1 MYNLGIIAYCCA
13 IGVASLF
20 NEKAAL
26 WVKGRKGIWKRM
38 AAVERGKGRLVWF
51 HAASLGEFEQGRPV
65 IERLKEI
72 EPHTKV
78 LLTFFSPSGYEIL
91 QKYPR
96 GRLYLLFT
104 DRYPV

>member
-1 MYNLGIIAYCCA
+1 MKSKSLVRWKSLNLKSLNHRIMLYNFGIIAYRCA

-38 AAVERGKGRLVWF
+38 EAVDRGKGRLVWF

-65 IERLKEI
+65 IERLK
-72 EPHTKV
+72 
-78 LLTFFSPSGYEIL
+78 
-91 QKYPR
+91 
-96 GRLYLLFT
+96 
-104 DRYPV
+104 D